1 MSHFTKIS
9 FINAISVPKY
19 KTFFTKTRELRKLIM
34 ILIFFVI
41 AIAFTIRSLGERV
54 GLYFQHIIYC

>member
-1 MSHFTKIS
+1 
-9 FINAISVPKY
+9 
-19 KTFFTKTRELRKLIM
+19 M